1 LGFDVSSDPV
11 FARIAIVGLGL
22 IGGSIA
28 FAARRAWPSTHVVAV
43 DREPVLREALS
54 RRAIDA
60 ATDDLAVVG
69 TADLIIL
76 AAPVRQNIVLLKRV
90 AAHASKTA
98 VITDVGGTKRT
109 IVEAAAALAYPV
121 TFVGG
126 HPLGGGARGGFEFAT
141 AALFARRPWIFT
153 PPADTARTPTASA
166 EASARPRH
174 GSPVASEG
182 GAVREAVGR
191 LSTFVTGLGAHP
203 TTMTAAE
210 HDRLMSLIS
219 HLPQLA
225 ATALMEVVGRAAT
238 GTGLKMAGQGLV
250 DTTRLA
256 SSPADVWRD
265 ICVTNA
271 DEIRSALDLLIDRL
285 SEMRADLE
293 RAEVIDAVF
302 NDAAHWRAELMKGRD

>member
-1 LGFDVSSDPV
+1 MGEVAEPV
-11 FARIAIVGLGL
+11 FPRIAIVGLGL

-28 FAARRAWPSTHVVAV
+28 FAARRAWPTTHVVAI

-60 ATDDLAVVG
+60 AADNLAAVG
-69 TADLIIL
+69 AADLVIL
-76 AAPVRQNIVLLKRV
+76 AAPVLQNVVLLRQV
-90 AAHASKTA
+90 APHVAPAA

-109 IVEAAAALAYPV
+109 IVEAAASLAEPV

-153 PPADTARTPTASA
+153 PLKTPAAAVARLEAFVTAF
-166 EASARPRH
+166 
-174 GSPVASEG
+174 
-182 GAVREAVGR
+182 GAVPA
-191 LSTFVTGLGAHP
+191 
-203 TTMTAAE
+203 TMSAAE
-210 HDRLMSLIS
+210 HDRLLSLIS

-225 ATALMEVVGRAAT
+225 ATALMEVVGRAT
-238 GTGLKMAGQGLV
+238 GAGLKMAGQGLV

-265 ICVTNA
+265 ICVSNR
-271 DEIRSALDLLIDRL
+271 DEIRFALDLLIDRL

-293 RAEVIDAVF
+293 RAEVIDAIF
-302 NDAAHWRAELMKGRD
+302 ADAAQWRIELMKGRDL

>member
-1 LGFDVSSDPV
+1 MASEPV
-11 FARIAIVGLGL
+11 FPKIAIVGLGL

-28 FAARRAWPSTHVVAV
+28 FAARRAWPSTHVVAI
-43 DREPVLREALS
+43 DRDPVLREALS

-60 ATDDLAVVG
+60 AADDVAAVG
-69 TADLIIL
+69 SADLIVL
-76 AAPVRQNIVLLKRV
+76 AAPVRQNIVLLRRV
-90 AAHASKTA
+90 AEHASKAA

-109 IVEAAAALAYPV
+109 IVNAAAALPGPV

-126 HPLGGGARGGFEFAT
+126 HPLGGGARGGFDFAT
-141 AALFARRPWIFT
+141 AGLFARRPWIFT
-153 PPADTARTPTASA
+153 PADSQSA
-166 EASARPRH
+166 
-174 GSPVASEG
+174 GSQAG
-182 GAVREAVGR
+182 EAVAR
-191 LSTFVTGLGAHP
+191 LSAFVTGLGAHP
-203 TTMTAAE
+203 ATMSPAD

-225 ATALMEVVGRAAT
+225 ATALMEVVGRGVET
-238 GTGLKMAGQGLV
+238 RGLKMAGQGLV

-271 DEIRSALDLLIDRL
+271 DEIRAALDLLIDRL

-302 NDAAHWRAELMKGRD
+302 SDAAHWRAELMKGRD

>member
-1 LGFDVSSDPV
+1 MSTDTAVV
-11 FARIAIVGLGL
+11 FPRIAIVGLGL

-90 AAHASKTA
+90 AAHASQTA

-109 IVEAAAALAYPV
+109 IVDAAAALAHPV

-141 AALFARRPWIFT
+141 AALFNRRPWIFT
-153 PPADTARTPTASA
+153 PPH
-166 EASARPRH
+166 EAS
-174 GSPVASEG
+174 
-182 GAVREAVGR
+182 EAVDR
-191 LSTFVTGLGAHP
+191 LSAFVTGLGALP

-210 HDRLMSLIS
+210 HDRLMALIS

-238 GTGLKMAGQGLV
+238 STGLKMAGQGIV

-271 DEIRSALDLLIDRL
+271 DQIRSALDLLIDRL

-302 NDAAHWRAELMKGRD
+302 SDAAHWRAELMKGRD

>member
-1 LGFDVSSDPV
+1 MSPDTPV
-11 FARIAIVGLGL
+11 VFPKIAIVGLGL

-43 DREPVLREALS
+43 DREPVLREAIS

-60 ATDDLAVVG
+60 AA
-69 TADLIIL
+69 ADLSALGGADLVVL

-90 AAHASKTA
+90 VTHVSPSA
-98 VITDVGGTKRT
+98 VITDVGGTKRS
-109 IVEAAAALAYPV
+109 IVDAAAALQSPA

-141 AALFARRPWIFT
+141 AGLFARRPWIFT
-153 PPADTARTPTASA
+153 PGRD
-166 EASARPRH
+166 
-174 GSPVASEG
+174 SE
-182 GAVREAVGR
+182 EAVVR
-191 LSTFVTGLGAHP
+191 LSAFVTGLGAHP

-210 HDRLMSLIS
+210 HDRLMALIS

-225 ATALMEVVGRAAT
+225 ATALMEAVGRAAT
-238 GTGLKMAGQGLV
+238 GAGLKMAGQGLV

>member
-1 LGFDVSSDPV
+1 MSSDIPV
-11 FARIAIVGLGL
+11 VFPKIAILGLGL

-60 ATDDLAVVG
+60 AVDDLAAVGSVDLVV
-69 TADLIIL
+69 L
-76 AAPVRQNIVLLKRV
+76 AAPVRQNTTLLRRV
-90 AAHASKTA
+90 AAHLPAST

-109 IVEAAAALAYPV
+109 IVEAAAALPHAV

-141 AALFARRPWIFT
+141 ASLFARRPWIFT
-153 PPADTARTPTASA
+153 PVKDSTD
-166 EASARPRH
+166 
-174 GSPVASEG
+174 
-182 GAVREAVGR
+182 AVGK
-191 LSTFVTGLGAHP
+191 LSAFVTGLGAHP

-225 ATALMEVVGRAAT
+225 ATALMEVIGRAAT
-238 GTGLKMAGQGLV
+238 GDGLKMAGQGLV

-271 DEIRSALDLLIDRL
+271 DEIRSALDLLIERL
-285 SEMRADLE
+285 SEMRTDLE